1 MTNPP
6 QFDDALA
13 AWRSSLHDVP
23 LSPHLAD
30 RIATAA
36 VADFRFRRR
45 VRNVVRVMG
54 ATTCAALLATVVWWS
69 IPEAGQPN
77 AIAVIDPFRE
87 TNKLFVSVTKNV
99 SVEAPTVPSVAT
111 GEPFRFDAS
120 AYLPVTNAERFQAIP
135 TAARAGVE
143 PVAEP
148 ASRAVQRF
156 VKDFGSAFALPKPKM

>member
-23 LSPHLAD
+23 LAPHLAD

-45 VRNVVRVMG
+45 VRNVVRGAG
-54 ATTCAALLATVVWWS
+54 ATAVIGLLAAVVWVS
-69 IPEAGQPN
+69 LPGPEKQN
-77 AIAVIDPFRE
+77 SVAVIDPFRE
-87 TNKLFVSVTKNV
+87 TNNLFTGMTKAMTV
-99 SVEAPTVPSVAT
+99 DIPAMPTP
-111 GEPFRFDAS
+111 EPIRFDAS
-120 AYLPVTNAERFQAIP
+120 AYLPSGDADRIMAIP
-135 TAARAGVE
+135 TAARTGVD

-156 VKDFGSAFALPKPKM
+156 VKDFGAAFAMPKPKM

>member
-23 LSPHLAD
+23 LSPQLAD

-36 VADFRFRRR
+36 VSDFRFRRR
-45 VRNVVRVMG
+45 VRNVVRAVG
-54 ATTCAALLATVVWWS
+54 ATACASLLATVVWLS
-69 IPEAGQPN
+69 IPRAEQPN

-87 TNKLFVSVTKNV
+87 TNNLFVSMTKNV
-99 SVEAPTVPSVAT
+99 SVEMPTVPTA
-111 GEPFRFDAS
+111 EPFRFDAS
-120 AYLPVTNAERFQAIP
+120 AYLPSTDTERFRAIP
-135 TAARAGVE
+135 TAARAGVD

-148 ASRAVQRF
+148 AGRAVQRF